1 MAKAPKEENT
11 ASGGIIGDMSESET
25 TRIGYNVETML
36 DNFTGHY
43 HDGMY
48 GEKILSGGAYSSVLI
63 TGRGNTIK
71 TTTGM
76 MIQMRVMDRYPST
89 SGTVNDTEDSIV
101 GIFRVEHLAA
111 VIAPRLVKD
120 RVFYNPN
127 LFNISNASSEKE
139 PTTTKWFDG
148 LSARIRAR
156 MKKNVKADYTVTPFL
171 DPMDESGK
179 SFVKRLKLVMPFMD
193 SMSKAT
199 IDLTQD
205 IIDKAATDH
214 SDQNI
219 ITARENLIKARMM
232 REIPRLAGAG
242 GSSWIITAH
251 MGDKMQMMESG
262 HVQSKLAFINA
273 KVTLKHA
280 PEPVTFLTTYILYS
294 NHLKPLMNESDKK
307 SPMYPQP
314 DDFGLALEKDI
325 DLMELHMMTLR
336 SKVGLTGVEW
346 CYLISQTDGYFIPLS
361 HFHFIKKYKFGI
373 DGLGGTWLTLH
384 LLPDVKLSRTTIFEK
399 STTDARVERALEITT
414 AIMIQIITGNRQLKA
429 DLTKVGGLQGLHQA
443 IIDKGYDWEEIY
455 KTREWWAENHY
466 TNEVKYLSAWDI
478 IRMATGEYVPYW
490 KQKGFDPKNHKEQ

>member
-1 MAKAPKEENT
+1 MAKAPKEENSNENT
-11 ASGGIIGDMSESET
+11 IVGDMSDSDP

-43 HDGMY
+43 HVGMY
-48 GEKILSGGAYSSVLI
+48 DERILSGGAYSSVLI

-71 TTTGM
+71 STTGL
-76 MIQMRVMDRYPST
+76 MIQTRVMDRYPST
-89 SGTVNDTEDSIV
+89 SGTINDTEDSVV
-101 GIFRVEHLAA
+101 GIFRVEHLSAT
-111 VIAPRLVKD
+111 IAPRLVRE

-127 LFNISNASSEKE
+127 LFKISNSSSEKE

-148 LSARIRAR
+148 LSSRIRAR

-171 DPMDESGK
+171 DPMDETGK

-205 IIDKAATDH
+205 IIDKATTDS

-219 ITARENLIKARMM
+219 ITARENLIKSRMM

-242 GSSWIITAH
+242 GTSWIITAH
-251 MGDKMQMMESG
+251 MGDKMQMMETG

-314 DDFGLALEKDI
+314 DEFGLALEKDI

-346 CYLISQTDGYFIPLS
+346 CYVISQTDGYFIPLS

-373 DGLGGTWLTLH
+373 DGLGGTWLSLF
-384 LLPDVKLSRTTIFEK
+384 LCPDVKISR
-399 STTDARVERALEITT
+399 RC
-414 AIMIQIITGNRQLKA
+414 
-429 DLTKVGGLQGLHQA
+429 
-443 IIDKGYDWEEIY
+443 
-455 KTREWWAENHY
+455 
-466 TNEVKYLSAWDI
+466 
-478 IRMATGEYVPYW
+478 
-490 KQKGFDPKNHKEQ
+490 